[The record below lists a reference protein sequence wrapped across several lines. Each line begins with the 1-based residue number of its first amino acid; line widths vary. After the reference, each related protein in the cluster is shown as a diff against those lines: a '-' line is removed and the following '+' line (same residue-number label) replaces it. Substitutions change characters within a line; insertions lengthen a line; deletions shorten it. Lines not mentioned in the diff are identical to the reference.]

1 MIDYQK
7 RIKKIYKVSGK
18 GLHTGVHVNMVVKA
32 APEGHGVIFC
42 RTDIDGNPTIEA
54 IAPNVKQTNRGT
66 VLVKDNVSVSTV
78 EHLMSALY
86 GFGIADALI
95 ELDGPEVP
103 IFDGSASKYVELFDG
118 DSLENSETQGNV
130 FKVTEPIHIKDNVS
144 GSSISV
150 YPYDGFSV
158 DVMVDFKSDVLGNQF
173 AKFDKETNYSTE
185 IAPCRT
191 FVFVH
196 DLLPLIENN
205 LIKGGDLENA
215 IVINENRIGGQELEK
230 LEKVFGKADGDYLEK
245 GYLNT
250 DNLKFNNEC
259 ARHKL
264 LDLIGDL
271 ALSGVRIKGRVVAHM
286 PGHKINTETAKLIY
300 KMAKESMEASA
311 IPVYDPNAE
320 PVIDINGIKKL
331 LPHRPPFLM
340 VDRIISMEK
349 ETVVGIKTIGV
360 NEGFFIG
367 HFPEEPVMPG
377 VLIIESMAQV
387 GGILVLSE
395 LEEPEK
401 HSTYFAKIDNAKFKR
416 KIVPG
421 DVMVIKLHITN
432 PMRRSIVSMKG
443 EVYIGNTLACE
454 ADLMA
459 QVIKNK

>member
-18 GLHTGVHVNMVVKA
+18 GLHTGVHVNMVVKP

-158 DVMVDFKSDVLGNQF
+158 DVMV
-173 AKFDKETNYSTE
+173 
-185 IAPCRT
+185 
-191 FVFVH
+191 
-196 DLLPLIENN
+196 PLIENN

-286 PGHKINTETAKLIY
+286 PGHKIEY
-300 KMAKESMEASA
+300 
-311 IPVYDPNAE
+311 
-320 PVIDINGIKKL
+320 
-331 LPHRPPFLM
+331 
-340 VDRIISMEK
+340 
-349 ETVVGIKTIGV
+349 
-360 NEGFFIG
+360 
-367 HFPEEPVMPG
+367 
-377 VLIIESMAQV
+377 
-387 GGILVLSE
+387 GGICNSCL
-395 LEEPEK
+395 
-401 HSTYFAKIDNAKFKR
+401 
-416 KIVPG
+416 
-421 DVMVIKLHITN
+421 
-432 PMRRSIVSMKG
+432 
-443 EVYIGNTLACE
+443 
-454 ADLMA
+454 
-459 QVIKNK
+459 